1 MDLRTKAIQG
11 VGWSA
16 VRNWGSRL
24 ITFLVYA
31 VLARALSQSAI
42 GLVALAGTYIAF
54 VRVFV
59 NQGFAE
65 AIIQREEVEDAH
77 LDTAFW
83 TNLALAG
90 VAMALS
96 MALAPQIAR
105 LFGEPELAPII
116 QWLSPSFVLAA
127 LQGVQQS
134 IFERGLDYRTLA
146 IREFAAAVVGGAVG
160 ISMAVTG
167 QGVWSLVGLFLAER
181 ITAVIVLWTASDWA
195 PGLCVSRRHFTD
207 LFRFGIN
214 ILGTNLLYYVNSRA
228 DTLIIGAVLGPAALG
243 LYDVAYKLYQ
253 SALDLITLT
262 ISSVA
267 FSTFSRMQNNLDR
280 MRNAFYT
287 ATQTVAVIAF
297 PAFVGGMAIAPELV
311 EVLFGDTWIPQ
322 SATVFQVLAV
332 IGILHSVFYFNSGI
346 IMACD
351 KPQWRLGISV
361 MNAIGNLIAFTIAVP
376 YGIVAVAAA
385 YVIRG
390 FILAPVELILIRRLI
405 DLDIRSYLRCLAMPL
420 GCALAMGAAV
430 WGMAQGLD
438 GMGMLA
444 IRVPLLTLGGALVY
458 TALLWTFGRD
468 LFHRVLD
475 MLQIAIPGQ

>member
-90 VAMALS
+90 LAMALS

-195 PGLCVSRRHFTD
+195 PGLRVSRRHFTD

-297 PAFVGGMAIAPELV
+297 PAFLGGMAIAPELV

>member
-83 TNLALAG
+83 TNMGLASLA
-90 VAMALS
+90 VALS
-96 MALAPQIAR
+96 VALAPQIAR
-105 LFGEPELAPII
+105 LFGEPELSPII

-134 IFERGLDYRTLA
+134 IFERRLDYRTLA

-160 ISMAVTG
+160 ISMAVAG

-195 PGLCVSRRHFTD
+195 PGLHVSRRHFTD

-390 FILAPVELILIRRLI
+390 FALAPVELILIRRLI
-405 DLDIRSYLRCLAMPL
+405 DLDIRFYLRCLATPL

-438 GMGMLA
+438 GMGGLA
-444 IRVPLLTLGGALVY
+444 VRVPLLTLGGAFVY

>member
-90 VAMALS
+90 LAMALS

-195 PGLCVSRRHFTD
+195 PGLRVSRRHFTD

-297 PAFVGGMAIAPELV
+297 PAFLGGMAIAPELV

-351 KPQWRLGISV
+351 KPQWRLGVSV
-361 MNAIGNLIAFTIAVP
+361 MNAIGNLVAFTIAVP

-390 FILAPVELILIRRLI
+390 FVLAPVELILIRRLI
-405 DLDIRSYLRCLAMPL
+405 DLDIRSYLRCLATPL

-438 GMGMLA
+438 GMGALA
-444 IRVPLLTLGGALVY
+444 VRVPLLTLGGALVY

>member
-83 TNLALAG
+83 TNMGLAG
-90 VAMALS
+90 LAVGLS
-96 MALAPQIAR
+96 VALAPQIAR

-134 IFERGLDYRTLA
+134 IFERRLDYRTLA

-160 ISMAVTG
+160 ISMAVAG

-195 PGLCVSRRHFTD
+195 PGLHVSRRHFTD